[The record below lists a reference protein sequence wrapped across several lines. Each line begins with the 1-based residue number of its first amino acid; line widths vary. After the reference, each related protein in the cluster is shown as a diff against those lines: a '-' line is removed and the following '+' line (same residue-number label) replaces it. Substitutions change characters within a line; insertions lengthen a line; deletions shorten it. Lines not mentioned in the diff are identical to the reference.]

1 MTRLL
6 PFLFAA
12 LLWVGPSYGQQAT
25 QADNTNR
32 NASGPNHRADTAEQ
46 QSSAKDDLALT
57 QRIRQAVV
65 KDHSLSMDAK
75 NIKII
80 TRNGKVMLRG
90 PVKTQQE
97 KDAIAAKASEIAGK
111 GNVEDQLEVK
121 KG

>member
-1 MTRLL
+1 MKRLL

-12 LLWVGPSYGQQAT
+12 LLWAAPSHAQQAT
-25 QADNTNR
+25 EADNTKR
-32 NASGPNHRADTAEQ
+32 NASGPNHQADTAEQ
-46 QSSAKDDLALT
+46 QSNAKDDLALT

-75 NIKII
+75 NVKII

>member
-1 MTRLL
+1 
-6 PFLFAA
+6 
-12 LLWVGPSYGQQAT
+12 
-25 QADNTNR
+25 
-32 NASGPNHRADTAEQ
+32 
-46 QSSAKDDLALT
+46 
-57 QRIRQAVV
+57 
-65 KDHSLSMDAK
+65 MDAK

>member
-1 MTRLL
+1 MKRLL

-12 LLWVGPSYGQQAT
+12 LLWVGASYAQQAT
-25 QADNTNR
+25 EADNTKR
-32 NASGPNHRADTAEQ
+32 NASGPNHRTDTAEQ
-46 QSSAKDDLALT
+46 QSNAKDDLALT

-65 KDHSLSMDAK
+65 NDHSLSMDAK

-90 PVKTQQE
+90 PVQTQQE
-97 KDAIAAKASEIAGK
+97 KDVIAAKASEIAGK